1 MGKSFRPGVGNIADF
16 TEGKLKK
23 KIIQYASETSA
34 DNVGDPGADGVF
46 FQKSG
51 TELQFK
57 SLATGS
63 NIAIA
68 DDGEGTLTISAQLQH
83 DDVGWYQKG
92 SNNIES
98 SGSVAIT
105 GSLATKSTL
114 SASGNSNLA
123 GNVSVEGNFLL
134 SGSATLG
141 NAAADVTTITG
152 RLTGSQG
159 ATFSQIVRGTAL
171 SGSAAISG
179 QTLNVGAGR
188 VTINVTG
195 DLFGASAISGSGIG
209 TFVGGVVT
217 EGTLKVSGSTTLGDA
232 AADVTTVTGRLTGS
246 QGAKFSQI
254 VQGTDLSGS
263 GAITGATLTAGSGRV
278 TINAAGALAGA
289 TTISG
294 SGVGTFTGGIVTEGA
309 LKASGSITATAI
321 SGSGIGTFTGG
332 IVTEGTLKASG
343 SVTLG
348 DAAADV
354 TTVTGRLTAS
364 QGAYL
369 NGRVGI
375 GHSTPEEELD
385 IVGDARVI
393 KNSNSAGARPKY
405 TLAKSRGSLGSE
417 SAVQSGDTIGEVQ
430 FDGYDG
436 NSYEEFASIYAKADA
451 AVGDG
456 DPPGAIYFATTADGA
471 ASATQRMVIDSAGDI
486 QISGSMFV
494 PDDEKIFFGTG
505 NETFIQYREAVDDF
519 LTISGSAGGIVL
531 SGSTVQIA
539 GTLEGA
545 SPLKIAGGIQIVE
558 SSNGDSTSMKF
569 GDNIKTS
576 WGDSDDVHV
585 QFRDGSREFMEISG
599 SAKGIV
605 MSASCVSVDGYLG
618 VGLGLENNAITHG
631 ITLPNAG
638 DNSGKIK
645 ATAYVTYSDER
656 IKKNIKPIER
666 AMDKVKSMHGVTY
679 ELKAGGTQEIGLI
692 AQEIEKIAPEVV
704 DAASDLLGID
714 YSRIPPILI
723 EAVKDQ
729 QKQIDDLKKQLED
742 LKK

>member
-23 KIIQYASETSA
+23 KIIQYASDTSTTA

-105 GSLATKSTL
+105 GSLATK
-114 SASGNSNLA
+114 SNLA

-209 TFVGGVVT
+209 TF
-217 EGTLKVSGSTTLGDA
+217 
-232 AADVTTVTGRLTGS
+232 
-246 QGAKFSQI
+246 
-254 VQGTDLSGS
+254 
-263 GAITGATLTAGSGRV
+263 
-278 TINAAGALAGA
+278 
-289 TTISG
+289 
-294 SGVGTFTGGIVTEGA
+294 
-309 LKASGSITATAI
+309 
-321 SGSGIGTFTGG
+321 TGG

-393 KNSNSAGARPKY
+393 KNNNSPGARPKY
-405 TLAKSRGSLGSE
+405 TLAKSRGSFGSE

-456 DPPGAIYFATTADGA
+456 DTPGAIYFATTADGA

-531 SGSTVQIA
+531 SGSTIQIA

-558 SSNGDSTSMKF
+558 SSNGESTSMKF
-569 GDNIKTS
+569 GDNIRTS

-714 YSRIPPILI
+714 YSRITPILI

>member
-23 KIIQYASETSA
+23 KIIQYASDTSTTA

-209 TFVGGVVT
+209 TF
-217 EGTLKVSGSTTLGDA
+217 
-232 AADVTTVTGRLTGS
+232 
-246 QGAKFSQI
+246 
-254 VQGTDLSGS
+254 
-263 GAITGATLTAGSGRV
+263 
-278 TINAAGALAGA
+278 
-289 TTISG
+289 
-294 SGVGTFTGGIVTEGA
+294 
-309 LKASGSITATAI
+309 
-321 SGSGIGTFTGG
+321 TGG

-348 DAAADV
+348 DAAADG

-456 DPPGAIYFATTADGA
+456 DTPGAIYFATTADGA

-531 SGSTVQIA
+531 SGSTIQIA

-558 SSNGDSTSMKF
+558 SSNGESTSMKF
-569 GDNIKTS
+569 GDNIRTS

-714 YSRIPPILI
+714 YSRITPILI

>member
-16 TEGKLKK
+16 TEGKLRK
-23 KIIQYASETSA
+23 KIIQYGEETTA
-34 DNVGDPGADGVF
+34 DNEGDPGADGVF
-46 FQKSG
+46 YQRVG

-63 NIAIA
+63 NITIT
-68 DDGEGTLTISAQLQH
+68 DDDEGTLTISAQLQH

-92 SNNIES
+92 ANNIES

-105 GSLATKSTL
+105 GSLKTKSTL

-123 GNVSVEGNFLL
+123 GNVAVEGNFLL

-159 ATFSQIVRGTAL
+159 AKFSQIVQGTAI

-188 VTINVTG
+188 VTVNVTG
-195 DLFGASAISGSGIG
+195 DLFGASAVSGSGIG
-209 TFVGGVVT
+209 TFVGGV
-217 EGTLKVSGSTTLGDA
+217 
-232 AADVTTVTGRLTGS
+232 
-246 QGAKFSQI
+246 
-254 VQGTDLSGS
+254 
-263 GAITGATLTAGSGRV
+263 
-278 TINAAGALAGA
+278 
-289 TTISG
+289 
-294 SGVGTFTGGIVTEGA
+294 
-309 LKASGSITATAI
+309 
-321 SGSGIGTFTGG
+321 
-332 IVTEGTLKASG
+332 VTEGTLKASG

-364 QGAYL
+364 VGAL
-369 NGRVGI
+369 INGRLGI
-375 GHSTPEEELD
+375 GHNAAEEELD
-385 IVGDARVI
+385 VVGDARVI
-393 KNSNSAGARPKY
+393 KNSNSAGARAKV
-405 TLAKSRGSLGSE
+405 TIAKSRGTFGSE
-417 SAVQSGDTIGEVQ
+417 AVIQSGDTIGELQ

-456 DPPGAIYFATTADGA
+456 DTPGAIYFATTADGA

-494 PDDEKIFFGTG
+494 PDDEKIFFGNG

-545 SPLKIAGGIQIVE
+545 SPLKIAGGVQIVQ
-558 SSNGDSTSMKF
+558 SANGDDASWTFDSGPIEFSGSYVATSNDTVLHF
-569 GDNIKTS
+569 GDMHHCGIYCA
-576 WGDSDDVHV
+576 
-585 QFRDGSREFMEISG
+585 SG
-599 SAKGIV
+599 SWNDSWMDVSGSNITLSGSLI
-605 MSASCVSVDGYLG
+605 SATGRIG
-618 VGLGLENNAITHG
+618 VGIQLESGAITHG
-631 ITLPNAG
+631 ITLPNT
-638 DNSGKIK
+638 DNVYGKIK
-645 ATAYVTYSDER
+645 ANAYTTYSSLR
-656 IKKNIKPIER
+656 YKNNIEPIQD
-666 AMDKVKSMHGVTY
+666 AMGKIQSLSGVTY
-679 ELKAGGTQEIGLI
+679 NWKKSNSSDIGFIAEDVGKIMPEIVEWDSDGVN
-692 AQEIEKIAPEVV
+692 AQSMDYTRIIPVV
-704 DAASDLLGID
+704 V
-714 YSRIPPILI
+714 
-723 EAVKDQ
+723 EAIKHQ
-729 QKQIDDLKKQLED
+729 QKQIDQLQQAIDKIKK
-742 LKK
+742 

>member
-23 KIIQYASETSA
+23 KIIQYASDTSTTA

-209 TFVGGVVT
+209 TF
-217 EGTLKVSGSTTLGDA
+217 
-232 AADVTTVTGRLTGS
+232 
-246 QGAKFSQI
+246 
-254 VQGTDLSGS
+254 
-263 GAITGATLTAGSGRV
+263 
-278 TINAAGALAGA
+278 
-289 TTISG
+289 
-294 SGVGTFTGGIVTEGA
+294 
-309 LKASGSITATAI
+309 
-321 SGSGIGTFTGG
+321 TGG

-405 TLAKSRGSLGSE
+405 TLAKSRGS
-417 SAVQSGDTIGEVQ
+417 
-430 FDGYDG
+430 
-436 NSYEEFASIYAKADA
+436 
-451 AVGDG
+451 
-456 DPPGAIYFATTADGA
+456 
-471 ASATQRMVIDSAGDI
+471 
-486 QISGSMFV
+486 
-494 PDDEKIFFGTG
+494 
-505 NETFIQYREAVDDF
+505 
-519 LTISGSAGGIVL
+519 
-531 SGSTVQIA
+531 
-539 GTLEGA
+539 
-545 SPLKIAGGIQIVE
+545 
-558 SSNGDSTSMKF
+558 
-569 GDNIKTS
+569 
-576 WGDSDDVHV
+576 
-585 QFRDGSREFMEISG
+585 
-599 SAKGIV
+599 
-605 MSASCVSVDGYLG
+605 
-618 VGLGLENNAITHG
+618 
-631 ITLPNAG
+631 
-638 DNSGKIK
+638 
-645 ATAYVTYSDER
+645 
-656 IKKNIKPIER
+656 
-666 AMDKVKSMHGVTY
+666 
-679 ELKAGGTQEIGLI
+679 
-692 AQEIEKIAPEVV
+692 
-704 DAASDLLGID
+704 
-714 YSRIPPILI
+714 
-723 EAVKDQ
+723 
-729 QKQIDDLKKQLED
+729 
-742 LKK
+742 

>member
-209 TFVGGVVT
+209 TF
-217 EGTLKVSGSTTLGDA
+217 
-232 AADVTTVTGRLTGS
+232 
-246 QGAKFSQI
+246 
-254 VQGTDLSGS
+254 
-263 GAITGATLTAGSGRV
+263 
-278 TINAAGALAGA
+278 
-289 TTISG
+289 
-294 SGVGTFTGGIVTEGA
+294 
-309 LKASGSITATAI
+309 
-321 SGSGIGTFTGG
+321 TGG

-456 DPPGAIYFATTADGA
+456 DTPGAIYFATTADGA

-531 SGSTVQIA
+531 SGSTIQIA

-558 SSNGDSTSMKF
+558 SSNGESTSMKF
-569 GDNIKTS
+569 GDNIRTS

-714 YSRIPPILI
+714 YSRITPILI